1 VTAEPS
7 SAARLLA
14 RILRG
19 DVSAPELA
27 EWPVDDLASDAG
39 EHGVDR
45 LVWQALTR
53 MHGAPQPLIA
63 ALASRARMAMAWELL
78 EQREL
83 SSMLRSLS
91 SAGVRAL
98 VIKGTALAYSLYG
111 APWHRP
117 RMDTDVLVSSGEVA
131 AAERALSEAGYQRS
145 NAMTSGEF
153 VSHQATFERVD
164 PTGVSHVIDLH
175 WKIVNPQI
183 LADSLP
189 FDELW
194 HDALP
199 IAALDASARMPSHP
213 ASLVLAC
220 IHRLAH
226 HQGHDRLIWLE
237 DIRLLG
243 AQLDDAGWAALAG
256 LARERRVAGLCLDG
270 LQQARDRLGA
280 ALPASV
286 EEALAAAAPSEP
298 SRQYLEGQLNR
309 RQVLASDLAALG
321 SWRARLRLIREHAFP
336 PAAFIRER
344 YGVKS
349 SLLLPALYVHRL
361 VTGAHKWVRP

>member
-1 VTAEPS
+1 
-7 SAARLLA
+7 
-14 RILRG
+14 
-19 DVSAPELA
+19 
-27 EWPVDDLASDAG
+27 
-39 EHGVDR
+39 
-45 LVWQALTR
+45 
-53 MHGAPQPLIA
+53 
-63 ALASRARMAMAWELL
+63 
-78 EQREL
+78 
-83 SSMLRSLS
+83 
-91 SAGVRAL
+91 
-98 VIKGTALAYSLYG
+98 
-111 APWHRP
+111 
-117 RMDTDVLVSSGEVA
+117 MDTDVLVSSEQLA
-131 AAERALSEAGYQRS
+131 SAERALREASYQRS

-153 VSHQATFERVD
+153 VSHQASFERVD

-194 HDALP
+194 LDALP
-199 IAALDASARMPSHP
+199 IAALDASARMPTHP

-243 AQLDDAGWAALAG
+243 ARLDDAGWAALVR
-256 LARERRVAGLCLDG
+256 LACQRRVAGLCLDG
-270 LQQARDRLGA
+270 LQQARDQLGGS
-280 ALPASV
+280 LPAFV
-286 EEALAAAAPSEP
+286 EGALAAAAPSEP
-298 SRQYLEGQLNR
+298 SHLYLEGQLNR

-361 VTGAHKWVRP
+361 LTGAHKWVRP